1 MSASSSSVKTIII
14 TGASTGFGALAARL
28 LAQRGHIVYAG
39 VRHHEEAEIAAARD
53 FAFQNKVALRTVL
66 LDVTDEAA
74 VNAAVEQVL
83 GELEAENKPQT
94 IDVVMHNAGLGSI
107 GPAEAWT
114 PQEMMKYFD
123 INVLGAQRV
132 NRAVLPHMRR
142 AGKGLLIWTSSSSTR
157 GGTPPFL
164 GPYFASKAAM
174 DSLAIT
180 YAGELTKWGIETSIV
195 IPGAFTTGTKHFEN
209 MGKPRDE
216 AEVGKQYVEGPYK
229 GVSERI
235 IDGLMAITPKDAD
248 PADVARAMVRLVDT
262 PHGERPLRVHV
273 DPVGDGAEIVNA
285 VADRVRAELLRRIGL
300 EDVLRP
306 KI

>member
-1 MSASSSSVKTIII
+1 MATSSTKTIII

-28 LAQRGHIVYAG
+28 LARRGHTVYAG
-39 VRHHEEAEIAAARD
+39 VRHHEEDEITAAQD
-53 FAFQNKVALRTVL
+53 FALQHNVALRTVF
-66 LDVTDEAA
+66 LDVTDEVA
-74 VNAAVEQVL
+74 VNAAVGQVL
-83 GELEAENKPQT
+83 GELDAERKPKT
-94 IDVVMHNAGLGSI
+94 IDVVIHNAALGSI

-114 PQEMMKYFD
+114 PEEMMKFFD
-123 INVLGAQRV
+123 INVMGAQRL

-142 AGKGLLIWTSSSSTR
+142 AGKGLLIWTSSSSIR

-180 YAGELTKWGIETSIV
+180 YAGELAQWGIETSIV
-195 IPGAFTTGTKHFEN
+195 VPGAFTTGTKHFES

-216 AEVGKQYVEGPYK
+216 AGVEKEYMEGPYK
-229 GVSERI
+229 GVSQRI
-235 IDGLMAITPKDAD
+235 VDSLNAITPKDAD

-262 PHGERPLRVHV
+262 PHGKRPLRVHV
-273 DPVGDGAEIVNA
+273 DPVGDGAEVVNA
-285 VADRVRAELLRRIGL
+285 VADRVRTDFLRRIGL

-306 KI
+306 KG